1 VIVVP
6 RQVSVADLG
15 LAPNPPRSDT
25 LHVSTLIKAILV
37 GLEPERFSGT
47 DDPSVKFEMGFAVE
61 RAIEEAWRLRRIEVL
76 RPGEF
81 EKDGITGSPDGVSF
95 EGGTPVVEEI
105 KCTWMSSRGCP
116 DDKKFWHWLIQ
127 MKAYCWLLDTP
138 RSRLH
143 VFFVNGDYKEH
154 RDPQYLSWDFT
165 FTQQELAENFEMLR
179 NAARTLRSSA
189 PPPAA

>member
-1 VIVVP
+1 MIIVARP
-6 RQVSVADLG
+6 VSVADLG
-15 LAPNPPRSDT
+15 LEPGPPRSDT
-25 LHVSTLIKAILV
+25 LHLSTLIKAILV

-81 EKDGITGSPDGVSF
+81 AKDGITGSPDGVSF
-95 EGGTPVVEEI
+95 EDGMPIVDEI

-116 DDKKFWHWLIQ
+116 EDRKFWHWIVQ
-127 MKAYCWLLDTP
+127 MKAYCYLLDTP
-138 RSRLH
+138 RARLH
-143 VFFVNGDYKEH
+143 AFFVNGDYAQH
-154 RDPQYLSWDFT
+154 REPQYLSWDLCFT
-165 FTQQELAENFEMLR
+165 EGELEENWLMLL
-179 NAARTLRSSA
+179 NQARALRIS